1 MIKQLTGLALLSI
14 VIMLVAGTQGAATV
28 ASSPGAGAAAPEPV
42 GTGGPEG
49 VIRRGP
55 GQRPAQF
62 DPAWEQVQHSF
73 AHLLEEQGMVGGS
86 LWFFEDGEPRARE
99 MYGFADLETGR
110 RVDED
115 TIFHWGS
122 ITKTFTGIAIMQ
134 LRDRGLLS
142 LDDPVVHY
150 IPELRQVHNP
160 FGSMREITIRHLM
173 SHSSGFRGPTWP
185 WGGGEDWQPHEP
197 TSWEQIVAMLPY
209 TEIHFDPG
217 TRWSYS
223 NPGIIFL
230 GRIIEL
236 LTGDDYEVYVDKNVF
251 RPLEMHRA
259 YFDHT
264 PNHLLRHRANNYTV
278 VDGVPQANGLDFDT
292 GITVSNGGLNAPI
305 TDMAKYLAF
314 LLGAPDDEALRM
326 RYDVVLQR
334 STLEEMW
341 KAEIEIAG
349 PVSPGG
355 TDPADLRQSMGLT
368 YFILETGGGTGGETG
383 GLRLIGHT
391 GSQKAYFS
399 FFYIDP
405 ATRTAA
411 IAAFNSQG
419 APAEDGTRQPDA
431 RAVLNTVR
439 ATLLEEIFP
448 LFD

>member
-1 MIKQLTGLALLSI
+1 MNKLALLG
-14 VIMLVAGTQGAATV
+14 MTTLVLCTASSVAATD
-28 ASSPGAGAAAPEPV
+28 
-42 GTGGPEG
+42 
-49 VIRRGP
+49 
-55 GQRPAQF
+55 QF
-62 DPAWEQVQHSF
+62 DDAWAPVQHFF
-73 AHLLEEQGMVGGS
+73 ANYLEEQGMVGGS
-86 LWFFEDGEPRARE
+86 LWFFHDGEPRARE

-110 RVDED
+110 RVDEN

-134 LRDRGLLS
+134 LRDRGLLK

-160 FGSMREITIRHLM
+160 FGSMRDITIRHLM
-173 SHSSGFRGPTWP
+173 SHSSGFRGSTWP
-185 WGGGEDWQPHEP
+185 WGGIEEWHPHEP
-197 TSWEQIVAMLPY
+197 TNWDQIVAMLPY
-209 TEIHFDPG
+209 TEIHFEPG
-217 TRWSYS
+217 SRWSYS

-236 LTGDDYEVYVDKNVF
+236 LSGEDYEVYVDKNVL
-251 RPLEMHRA
+251 RPLGMRRA

-264 PNHLLRHRANNYTV
+264 PYHLLEYRSNNYTV
-278 VDGVPQANGLDFDT
+278 VAGEPRANGLDFDT

-314 LLGAPDDEALRM
+314 LVRAPADGREQQH
-326 RYDVVLQR
+326 YDGVLKR

-341 KAEIEIAG
+341 EVEIEIAG
-349 PVSPGG
+349 SVSPGG
-355 TDPADLRQSMGLT
+355 TDPDDLRQSMGLT
-368 YFILETGGGTGGETG
+368 YFIMETG

-419 APAEDGTRQPDA
+419 TPGDDGSRRPDA
-431 RAVLNTVR
+431 RALLNTVR
-439 ATLLEEIFP
+439 TRLLEEIFP
-448 LFD
+448 LFTPEPS

>member
-1 MIKQLTGLALLSI
+1 MTKQPSRLAL
-14 VIMLVAGTQGAATV
+14 VAVATV
-28 ASSPGAGAAAPEPV
+28 FLVGASEPAGSIPQTP
-42 GTGGPEG
+42 PL
-49 VIRRGP
+49 
-55 GQRPAQF
+55 F
-62 DPAWEQVQHSF
+62 DPTWEQVQHF
-73 AHLLEEQGMVGGS
+73 FVHLLEEQGMVGGS
-86 LWFFEDGEPRARE
+86 LWFFEDGEPLARE

-110 RVDED
+110 RVDEN
-115 TIFHWGS
+115 TIFHWAS

-185 WGGGEDWQPHEP
+185 WGGGEEWQPHEP

-209 TEIHFDPG
+209 TEIHFEPG
-217 TRWSYS
+217 SRWSYS

-236 LTGDDYEVYVDKNVF
+236 LTGEDYEVYVDKNVF
-251 RPLEMHRA
+251 RPLQMHRT

-264 PNHLLRHRANNYTV
+264 PYHLLEYRANNYTV
-278 VDGVPQANGLDFDT
+278 EDGAPQANGLDFDT

-314 LLGAPDDEALRM
+314 MVGAPEDESLQV
-326 RYDVVLQR
+326 RYEVVLQR

-341 KAEIEIAG
+341 KTEIEIAD

-368 YFILETGGGTGGETG
+368 YFILETG

-431 RAVLNTVR
+431 RAVLNNLRMRLT
-439 ATLLEEIFP
+439 ESIFP
-448 LFD
+448 LFQTTRRH

>member
-1 MIKQLTGLALLSI
+1 MTKRLAHFVFLPVVIVLLTSA
-14 VIMLVAGTQGAATV
+14 
-28 ASSPGAGAAAPEPV
+28 PGAPEPV
-42 GTGGPEG
+42 GPTAQAPS
-49 VIRRGP
+49 
-55 GQRPAQF
+55 QF
-62 DPAWEQVQHSF
+62 DPTWEQVQHF
-73 AHLLEEQGMVGGS
+73 FVHLLEEQEMVGGS
-86 LWFFEDGEPRARE
+86 LWFFEDGEPLARE
-99 MYGFADLETGR
+99 MYGFADLEAGR

-150 IPELRQVHNP
+150 LPELRQVHNP
-160 FGSMREITIRHLM
+160 FGSMRDITIRHLM

-185 WGGGEDWQPHEP
+185 WSGGEDWQPHEP

-209 TEIHFDPG
+209 TEIHFEPG
-217 TRWSYS
+217 SRWSYS

-230 GRIIEL
+230 GRIVEL
-236 LTGDDYEVYVDKNVF
+236 LTGEDYEVYVDKNIF
-251 RPLEMHRA
+251 RPLDMRCA

-264 PNHLLRHRANNYTV
+264 PYHLLEHRANNYTV
-278 VDGVPQANGLDFDT
+278 VDGEPHANGLDFDT

-305 TDMAKYLAF
+305 TDMAEYLAF
-314 LLGAPDDEALRM
+314 LVGAPDDAVLQKK
-326 RYDVVLQR
+326 YNGVLQR

-341 KAEIEIAG
+341 NTEIEIVGA
-349 PVSPGG
+349 VSPGG

-368 YFILETGGGTGGETG
+368 YFILETG

-405 ATRTAA
+405 ATGTAA

-419 APAEDGTRQPDA
+419 MPGEDGSRRPDA
-431 RAVLNTVR
+431 RAVVNTVR
-439 ATLLEEIFP
+439 TRLTESVFP
-448 LFD
+448 LFGSTDSR

>member
-1 MIKQLTGLALLSI
+1 MRNLVILSITILIMTAPSGTAAVGPWPTASGGEATGL
-14 VIMLVAGTQGAATV
+14 Q
-28 ASSPGAGAAAPEPV
+28 SP
-42 GTGGPEG
+42 
-49 VIRRGP
+49 R
-55 GQRPAQF
+55 QF
-62 DPAWEQVQHSF
+62 DVAWDEVQHFF
-73 AHLLEEQGMVGGS
+73 AHYLEEQGMVGGS
-86 LWFFEDGEPRARE
+86 LWFFQDGEPLARE
-99 MYGFADLETGR
+99 TYGFADLETGR

-160 FGSMREITIRHLM
+160 FGDMREITIRHLM
-173 SHSSGFRGPTWP
+173 SHSAGFRGPTWP
-185 WGGGEDWQPHEP
+185 WGGDKDWHPHEP
-197 TSWEQIVAMLPY
+197 TSWDQIVAMLPY
-209 TEIHFDPG
+209 TEILFEPG
-217 TRWSYS
+217 SRWSYS

-236 LTGDDYEVYVDKNVF
+236 LTGDDYEVYIDKNVF
-251 RPLEMHRA
+251 RPLDMRRA
-259 YFDHT
+259 YFDLT
-264 PNHLLRHRANNYTV
+264 PYHLLEDRANNYAV
-278 VDGVPQANGLDFDT
+278 VDGRPMANGLDFDT

-305 TDMAKYLAF
+305 TDMARYLAF
-314 LLGAPDDEALRM
+314 LVGAPDDATM
-326 RYDVVLQR
+326 QARYDGILQR

-341 KAEIEIAG
+341 EVQIEISG

-368 YFILETGGGTGGETG
+368 YFILETGG
-383 GLRLIGHT
+383 LRLIGHT

-405 ATRTAA
+405 AARTAA

-419 APAEDGTRQPDA
+419 VPGEDGSRRPDA
-431 RAVLNTVR
+431 RAVVNTVR
-439 ATLLEEIFP
+439 TKLLEEIFP
-448 LFD
+448 LFNP